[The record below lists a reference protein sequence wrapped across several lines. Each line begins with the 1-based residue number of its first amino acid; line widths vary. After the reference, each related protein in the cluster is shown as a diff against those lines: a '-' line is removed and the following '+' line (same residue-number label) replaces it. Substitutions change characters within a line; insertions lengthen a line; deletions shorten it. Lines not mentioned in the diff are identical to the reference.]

1 MYLNK
6 DIEKTLR
13 KYDLINNNEY
23 DINIE
28 YNNENKNNVLLI
40 SENISE
46 TMTFILCANELNKL
60 KSANEIYYFYT
71 YDNFIYVANKS
82 AIDENS

>member
-6 DIEKTLR
+6 AIEKTLR
-13 KYDLINNNEY
+13 KYDLIGNNEY

-28 YNNENKNNVLLI
+28 YDNENKNNVLLI
-40 SENISE
+40 SDDISL
-46 TMTFILCANELNKL
+46 TMTFVFCANELNKL
-60 KSANEIYYFYT
+60 KNVNEIYYFYT
-71 YDNFIYVANKS
+71 CDDFIYVANKS

>member
-6 DIEKTLR
+6 AIEKTLR
-13 KYDLINNNEY
+13 KYDLIGNNEY

-28 YNNENKNNVLLI
+28 YDNENKNNVLLI
-40 SENISE
+40 SDDISL
-46 TMTFILCANELNKL
+46 TMTFVFCANELNKL
-60 KSANEIYYFYT
+60 KSVNEIYYFYT
-71 YDNFIYVANKS
+71 CDDFIYVANKS